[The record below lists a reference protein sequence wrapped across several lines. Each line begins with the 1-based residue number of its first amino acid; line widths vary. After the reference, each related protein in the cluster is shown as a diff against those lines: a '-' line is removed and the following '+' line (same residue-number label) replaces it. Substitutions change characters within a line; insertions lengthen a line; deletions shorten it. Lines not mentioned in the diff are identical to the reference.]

1 MPQMLA
7 LQGWPIQPLRQD
19 GVCCQP
25 SIVPRDT
32 HKVLQDS
39 KSEPRNTE
47 RKKAKLLPQ
56 AEDFCYKL
64 PDFLSLEE
72 GVLVEPLAVAVHV
85 CRLADIKLGQ
95 DVIIFGSGTIGL
107 LCAAVSKAL
116 GAHKIIAVDVN
127 ASRLDF
133 ARKFAAT
140 GTFEPEKNDTAEDIA
155 RKIKAT
161 HVLEEGTD
169 TVLEATGVEVCI
181 VAGINVLKKGGTFIQ
196 AGLGKPEIQ
205 FPITTLS
212 EKEITMKG
220 CFRYSAGDY
229 ELAMHLLESKKV
241 SVTALISS
249 LVDFEHTTDAWE
261 KTRKGEGIKN
271 LIRGPRD

>member
-1 MPQMLA
+1 M
-7 LQGWPIQPLRQD
+7 
-19 GVCCQP
+19 
-25 SIVPRDT
+25 
-32 HKVLQDS
+32 
-39 KSEPRNTE
+39 
-47 RKKAKLLPQ
+47 
-56 AEDFCYKL
+56 
-64 PDFLSLEE
+64 
-72 GVLVEPLAVAVHV
+72 EPLAVAVHV
-85 CRLADIKLGQ
+85 CRLADIKLSQ
-95 DVIIFGSGTIGL
+95 DVVIFGSGTIGL

-116 GAHKIIAVDVN
+116 GARQIISIDVN

-140 GTFEPEKNDTAEDIA
+140 GTFEPEKNDTPEETAG
-155 RKIKAT
+155 KIKAT
-161 HVLEEGTD
+161 HGLTEGAD

-181 VAGINVLKKGGTFIQ
+181 AAGINVLKKGGTFIQ
-196 AGLGKPEIQ
+196 AGLGKPDIQ

-241 SVTALISS
+241 SVSALISS
-249 LVDFEHTTDAWE
+249 VVDFEHTTDAWE

-271 LIRGPRD
+271 MIRGPQD